1 MLLSNRRRKLNES
14 KSYINKR
21 VGRHYTLVQ
30 NWLHVYEK
38 INGRLHF
45 AMSQSLH
52 GQLYHDYCTNAFF
65 FHRIFFL
72 ALNSIIIWSEWR
84 QWSDDDVFLNSY
96 FMLGNALQMRYAH
109 WEETIFRLTAASW
122 RRRISPQARKKL
134 SLSSEFFPFVTKWH
148 KLDLNF

>member
-1 MLLSNRRRKLNES
+1 MSW

-72 ALNSIIIWSEWR
+72 ALNSIIIWSKWR

-96 FMLGNALQMRYAH
+96 FMPGMNAMRIGRKRFSDWQQLA
-109 WEETIFRLTAASW
+109 EEEESRLRHEKNYLFLLSFSLLSQNDINWIWTF
-122 RRRISPQARKKL
+122 KKEVP
-134 SLSSEFFPFVTKWH
+134 SV
-148 KLDLNF
+148 